1 MPDSVLLIDDDV
13 DVLRAV
19 GLVFERA
26 GYEVAR
32 ELDAES
38 GLAAYDRLR
47 PEVVLVDLHLPG
59 MDGLEALSHLRERNA
74 SVIMLTG
81 HGDIS
86 TAVKA
91 MQLGAE
97 NFLSKPVDV
106 DHLLAAVARVADK
119 VRLRRLNELLLLR
132 TVPGERLE
140 SLGESPEMRELIRQV
155 GLVAL
160 SERTPVLLLGESGV
174 GKTWLARMLHQLSPR
189 AAGPFVEVQAWG
201 KQAGALDSELFGAER
216 VTEQEARERRPG
228 LLETASGGSLYFEEI
243 ADLPAEL
250 QPKLLRL
257 LETRTFRRVGG
268 ARDLNADVRVLAAST
283 RDLAGLIEG
292 GQFREDLAYRL
303 NVMALTL
310 PPLRERT
317 RDDRLSLL
325 LTLVNELQRQV
336 SGSAPAIGPEA
347 LERLLGHPW
356 PGNAREM
363 RNVLE
368 RALILA
374 RGQPAV
380 LLEHLPGEFRNRPG
394 PGDRRHTPMTL
405 DELERA
411 HIERTLRHHGGN
423 RTRAAQELGI
433 SRATL
438 INKIK
443 RYAITS

>member
-13 DVLRAV
+13 NVLRAI
-19 GLVFERA
+19 GQVFERA

-47 PEVVLVDLHLPG
+47 PEVVVLDLHLPG
-59 MDGLEALSHLRERNA
+59 MDGIEALRRFRERNA
-74 SVIMLTG
+74 SVVLLTG
-81 HGDIS
+81 HGDIT
-86 TAVKA
+86 TAVQA

-97 NFLSKPVDV
+97 NFLSKPVDLE
-106 DHLLAAVARVADK
+106 HLLAAVARVADK

-132 TVPGERLE
+132 TAPGEDLE
-140 SLGESPEMRELIRQV
+140 SLGDSPPMRELIKQV

-160 SERTPVLLLGESGV
+160 SDRTPVLFRGESGV
-174 GKTWLARMLHQLSPR
+174 GKGWMARMLHQVSPR
-189 AAGPFVEVQAWG
+189 AAGPFVEVVAWEKDPG
-201 KQAGALDSELFGAER
+201 ILDAELFGSER
-216 VTEQEARERRPG
+216 LGEQEARERRPG
-228 LLETASGGSLYFEEI
+228 LVETAAGGSIYFKEI

-268 ARDLNADVRVLAAST
+268 TRDLPADVRVLAAT
-283 RDLAGLIEG
+283 AQDLSALVEAGR
-292 GQFREDLAYRL
+292 FREDLVYRL
-303 NVMALTL
+303 SVMPVTV
-310 PPLRERT
+310 PPLRDRT
-317 RDDRLSLL
+317 REDRLSLL
-325 LTLVNELQRQV
+325 LALVNELQREV
-336 SGSAPAIGPEA
+336 SGAASAVGPEA
-347 LERLLGHPW
+347 LDRLLGHAW

-374 RGQPAV
+374 RGQQTV
-380 LLEHLPGEFRNRPG
+380 GLEHLPGEFRNRPG

-443 RYAITS
+443 RYAITL

>member
-1 MPDSVLLIDDDV
+1 MPDSVLLVDDDV
-13 DVLRAV
+13 DVLRTV

-32 ELDAES
+32 ELNAES
-38 GLAAYDRLR
+38 GIAAYDRLR
-47 PEVVLVDLHLPG
+47 PEVVLLDLQLPG
-59 MDGLEALSHLRERNA
+59 MNGLEALRRFRERNA
-74 SVIMLTG
+74 AVVVLTG
-81 HGDIS
+81 HADVA
-86 TAVKA
+86 TAVQA

-97 NFLSKPVDV
+97 NFLTKPMDM

-119 VRLRRLNELLLLR
+119 VRLRRLNDLLLLR
-132 TVPGERLE
+132 GGVSDRLE
-140 SLGESPEMRELIRQV
+140 SLGESDEARELVRQT

-160 SERTPVLLLGESGV
+160 SDRTSVLFRGEEGV
-174 GKTWLARMLHQLSPR
+174 GKSWLARMLHQLSPR
-189 AAGPFVEVQAWG
+189 AGGPFVAVQAFG
-201 KQAGALDSELFGAER
+201 KSPAGLDAELFGEER
-216 VTEQEARERRPG
+216 ATEQEGRERRPG
-228 LLETASGGSLYFEEI
+228 LVETAEGGSIFFEEVT
-243 ADLPAEL
+243 DLPAEL

-268 ARDLNADVRVLAAST
+268 VRDLTADVRVLAATS
-283 RDLAGLIEG
+283 RDLTALTEA

-303 NVMALTL
+303 NVMPLTL
-310 PPLRERT
+310 PPLRERS

-325 LTLVNELQRQV
+325 LTVVNELQREV
-336 SGSAPAIGPEA
+336 MDAPATIGPEA
-347 LERLLGHPW
+347 LERLLAHAW
-356 PGNAREM
+356 PGNVREM

-368 RALILA
+368 RALILG
-374 RGQPAV
+374 RGQPTV
-380 LLEHLPGEFRNRPG
+380 SLEHLPGEFRNRPG
-394 PGDRRHTPMTL
+394 PGDRRHTPMSL

-443 RYAITS
+443 RYAITN

>member
-13 DVLRAV
+13 GVLRAV
-19 GLVFERA
+19 GTVFERA

-47 PEVVLVDLHLPG
+47 PEVVVLDLHLPG
-59 MDGLEALSHLRERNA
+59 MDGLEALRRFRERNA
-74 SVIMLTG
+74 AVILLTG
-81 HGDIS
+81 HGDVA
-86 TAVKA
+86 TAVQA

-97 NFLSKPVDV
+97 NFLAKPMDV
-106 DHLLAAVARVADK
+106 EHLLAAVARVADK

-132 TVPGERLE
+132 SQPGEGLE
-140 SLGESPEMRELIRQV
+140 SLGDSPAMREFSRQV

-160 SERTPVLLLGESGV
+160 SERTPVLLIGESGV
-174 GKTWLARMLHQLSPR
+174 GKHWLGQMIHQLSPR
-189 AAGPFVEVQAWG
+189 AQAPFVDVTAFG
-201 KQAGALDSELFGAER
+201 KSAADLDAELFG
-216 VTEQEARERRPG
+216 TESASEKEGRERRPG
-228 LLETASGGSLYFEEI
+228 LVETAAGGTLYFDEI
-243 ADLPAEL
+243 TDVAAEL

-268 ARDLNADVRVLAAST
+268 TRELATDVRLVVASAAP
-283 RDLAGLIEG
+283 LEAGVEAG
-292 GQFREDLAYRL
+292 RFREDLAYRL
-303 NVMALTL
+303 SVMPLHL
-310 PPLRERT
+310 PPLRDRE
-317 RDDRLSLL
+317 RDDRLALL
-325 LTLVNELQRQV
+325 LALMNELQRIIT
-336 SGSAPAIGPEA
+336 GSPAALAPDA
-347 LERLLGHPW
+347 LERLLNHAW
-356 PGNAREM
+356 PGNVREM

-368 RALILA
+368 RALILG
-374 RGQPAV
+374 RGQPV
-380 LLEHLPGEFRNRPG
+380 IGLEHLPGEFRNRPG

-411 HIERTLRHHGGN
+411 HIERTLKHHGGN

-443 RYAITS
+443 RYAIAG

>member
-13 DVLRAV
+13 GVLRAV
-19 GLVFERA
+19 GTVFERA

-47 PEVVLVDLHLPG
+47 PEVVVLDLHLPG
-59 MDGLEALSHLRERNA
+59 MDGLEALRRFRERNA
-74 SVIMLTG
+74 AVILLTG
-81 HGDIS
+81 HGDVA
-86 TAVKA
+86 TAVQA

-97 NFLSKPVDV
+97 NFLAKPMDV
-106 DHLLAAVARVADK
+106 EHLLAAVARVADK

-132 TVPGERLE
+132 SQPGEGLE
-140 SLGESPEMRELIRQV
+140 SLGDSPAMREFSRQV

-160 SERTPVLLLGESGV
+160 SERTPVLLIGESGV
-174 GKTWLARMLHQLSPR
+174 GKHWLAQMIHQLSPR
-189 AAGPFVEVQAWG
+189 AQAPFVDVTAFG
-201 KQAGALDSELFGAER
+201 KSAADLDAELFG
-216 VTEQEARERRPG
+216 TESASEKEGRERRPG
-228 LLETASGGSLYFEEI
+228 LVETAAGGTLYFDEI
-243 ADLPAEL
+243 TDVAAEL

-268 ARDLNADVRVLAAST
+268 TRELATDVRLVVASAAP
-283 RDLAGLIEG
+283 LEAGVEASR
-292 GQFREDLAYRL
+292 FREDLAYRL
-303 NVMALTL
+303 SVMPLHL
-310 PPLRERT
+310 PPLRDRE
-317 RDDRLSLL
+317 RDDRLALL
-325 LTLVNELQRQV
+325 LALMNELQRIIT
-336 SGSAPAIGPEA
+336 GSPAALAPDA
-347 LERLLGHPW
+347 LERLLNHAW
-356 PGNAREM
+356 PGNVREM

-368 RALILA
+368 RALILG
-374 RGQPAV
+374 RGQPV
-380 LLEHLPGEFRNRPG
+380 IGLEHLPGEFRNRPG

-411 HIERTLRHHGGN
+411 HIERTLKHHGGN

-443 RYAITS
+443 RYAIAG